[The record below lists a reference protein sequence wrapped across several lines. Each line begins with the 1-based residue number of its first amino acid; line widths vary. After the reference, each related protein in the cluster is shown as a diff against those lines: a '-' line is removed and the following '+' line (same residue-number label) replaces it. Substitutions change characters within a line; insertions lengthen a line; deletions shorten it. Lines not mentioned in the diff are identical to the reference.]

1 MAAVE
6 EVACTT
12 CGLLPGGEASG
23 AADVCTCAVEV
34 VDAEVVPEGG
44 ELVVYDRQSGEALTV
59 KDAGDELLAR
69 FMLSAD
75 EWLDQQRRDV
85 QRAKDAVNAELLARM
100 DGRLKWTHRARLGDI
115 EFELNAP
122 SPSAGKTAY
131 DVDRMAAALR
141 PFVEDKTLSQEA
153 FEEVVKRTV
162 TVKVTG
168 HDTGRL
174 ERFAKNEYGASVG
187 ESTSVHLPAVAK
199 LEKLEDPR
207 ITEAIAAAQITPEA
221 IKKSDRKVKVSIK
234 TKRKR

>member
-1 MAAVE
+1 MAVE
-6 EVACTT
+6 EQAQMD
-12 CGLLPGGEASG
+12 EE
-23 AADVCTCAVEV
+23 VEV

-75 EWLDQQRRDV
+75 EWLAQQRRDV
-85 QRAKDAVNAELLARM
+85 QGAKDVVNAELLSRM
-100 DGRLKWTHRARLGDI
+100 DSRLSWTHRARLGDV
-115 EFELNAP
+115 EFELKAP
-122 SPSAGKTAY
+122 SPKAGSTSY
-131 DVDRMAAALR
+131 DVDRMTAALE
-141 PFVEDKTLSQEA
+141 PLVEDGTLSQEA

-162 TVKVTG
+162 TITVSA

-174 ERFAKNEYGASVG
+174 ERFAKNEYDAKVSEGTA
-187 ESTSVHLPAVAK
+187 VHLPAVAK
-199 LEKLEDPR
+199 LAKLENPR
-207 ITEAIAAAQITPEA
+207 VTEAIEAAQIAPAA